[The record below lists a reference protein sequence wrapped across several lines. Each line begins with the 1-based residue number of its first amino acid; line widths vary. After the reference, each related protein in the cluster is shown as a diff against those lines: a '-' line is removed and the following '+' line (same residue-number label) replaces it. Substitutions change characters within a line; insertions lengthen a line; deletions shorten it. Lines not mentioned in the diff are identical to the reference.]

1 MQILRGRESQPSA
14 PEIKDEEGD
23 NAAKVKGHLMTSD
36 KSEPCSEK
44 VLSTGEESGMSN
56 GGNGC
61 GCFRAQRST
70 HAHRTQITVIY
81 PVVSS
86 SDES

>member
-1 MQILRGRESQPSA
+1 
-14 PEIKDEEGD
+14 
-23 NAAKVKGHLMTSD
+23 MTSD